1 MVWHP
6 PGRFAARLHP
16 LARLAAGAATA
27 LCVAAVLS
35 AADEIFSPLL
45 KTFEECPVGFVPPE
59 ASEIAKLREKG
70 AVIEVSEDTAASG
83 KRSLKVVGA
92 AGLEQPWWPHLY
104 YALRGKRAIAR
115 GEVAFSFD
123 VCNAATA
130 PADFSIELR
139 DWSNPSFVPGP
150 ALMFRPG
157 GAVDL
162 PGSPGIATLPLD
174 QWTHVEVAFAMS
186 AAAGR
191 TAAVRLVLPDQST
204 HEKSIPLDDRFQTLT
219 WIGLVTSSK
228 GHAVYYVDNLKLS
241 VTRPKEATTM
251 TTSFAN
257 FTPRGNLMRSYATFS
272 KGGPVRV
279 AFMGGSVTTQI
290 WREEVM
296 DHLRERFPA
305 AAFDFVMAGI
315 GGTDANLGAFRLPG
329 DVFGRGRV
337 DLFLLEFAVNGGG
350 IDAMEGIVRQSRR
363 LNPEI
368 DIVMLYFANTGYTE
382 DVKAGRVPPL
392 VQTHEKVAERY
403 GIPVLSLY
411 KEVGERIRDGK
422 LTWEQFSRDVVH
434 PTDAGCALYAECIV
448 SFLDQAWANPALK
461 PAAPG
466 PLPAKL
472 DPLCFENGRFIG
484 TEAAQVKSGFAIAKG
499 WRTEKTCNFA
509 PPVDVLEATQP
520 ESELTL
526 DFTGTAVGI
535 YAIVGFDAGILEYS
549 IDGGPPQSRD
559 LFDVYCD
566 QFHRPQ
572 HALFA
577 TNLAAGK
584 HTLTLRLSGK
594 RNPKSTGTAVRIL
607 QFMAN

>member
-1 MVWHP
+1 L
-6 PGRFAARLHP
+6 G
-16 LARLAAGAATA
+16 
-27 LCVAAVLS
+27 
-35 AADEIFSPLL
+35 AADEVLPPLH

-70 AVIEVSEDTAASG
+70 ATIEVSEDTAAGG
-83 KRSLKVVGA
+83 KRALKVVGA

-104 YALRGKRAIAR
+104 YTLRGKRAIAH
-115 GEVAFSFD
+115 GEVTFSFAA
-123 VCNAATA
+123 CNSADA
-130 PADFSIELR
+130 PADFSVELR
-139 DWSNPSFVPGP
+139 DWSGPAFAPGP
-150 ALMFRPG
+150 TLTFRPS

-162 PGSPGIATLPLD
+162 PGSPGVVSLPLG
-174 QWTHVEVAFAMS
+174 QWTHVEVAFPMS

-191 TAAVRLVLPDQST
+191 TAAVRLVLPDQSR
-204 HEKSIPLDDRFQTLT
+204 HEQKIPLDERFRALT
-219 WIGLVTSSK
+219 WVGLVTSSK
-228 GHAVYYVDNLKLS
+228 THAVYYVDNLKLT

-251 TTSFAN
+251 STPFAN
-257 FTPRGNLMRSYATFS
+257 FTPRRNLMRSYATFS

-279 AFMGGSVTTQI
+279 AFMGGSVTTQA

-296 DHLRERFPA
+296 DDLRERFPA

-337 DLFLLEFAVNGGG
+337 DLFFLEFAVNGGG
-350 IDAMEGIVRQSRR
+350 IEAMEGIVRQSKR
-363 LNPEI
+363 LNPDL

-382 DVKAGRVPPL
+382 EVKAGRIPPL
-392 VQTHEKVAERY
+392 VQTHEKVAEHY

-411 KEVGERIRDGK
+411 KEVGERIRDGT
-422 LTWEQFSRDVVH
+422 LTWEQFSRDSVH
-434 PTDAGCALYAECIV
+434 PTDAGCTLYAECIV

-461 PAAPG
+461 PAPPG
-466 PLPAKL
+466 ALPARL

-484 TEAAQVKSGFAIAKG
+484 PETATLKSGFAIAKG
-499 WRTEKTCNFA
+499 WRTEKTCNFS
-509 PPVDVLEATQP
+509 PPMDVLEATQP
-520 ESELTL
+520 GSELTL
-526 DFTGTAVGI
+526 AFEGTAIGI
-535 YAIVGFDAGILEYS
+535 YTIVGFDAGVLEYS
-549 IDGGPPQSRD
+549 LDGGPLQSRD

-577 TNLAAGK
+577 TNLAPGK
-584 HTLTLRLSGK
+584 HTLMLRLSAQHS
-594 RNPKSTGTAVRIL
+594 PKSTGTAVRIL